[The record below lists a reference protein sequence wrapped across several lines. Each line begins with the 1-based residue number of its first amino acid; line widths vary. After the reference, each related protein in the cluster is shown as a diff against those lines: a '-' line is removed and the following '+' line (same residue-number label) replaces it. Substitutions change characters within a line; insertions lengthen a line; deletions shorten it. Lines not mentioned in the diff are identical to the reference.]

1 MHAFTTLGLREEIA
15 SALASFGFEAPTPIQ
30 ALAIPEVL
38 SNDDLYL
45 SSATGTGKTFAY
57 MAPIFSSIDSS
68 LDSVQAIILAP
79 THDLAAQ
86 LFREAERLCKAAG
99 TGLRIAQALG
109 SMPLVRQLDRLAT
122 KPHILV
128 GSAGRIRDLIA
139 KREVDQRSCRWA
151 VLDEGDRLFEKEVID
166 ISTDF
171 LGLLPDS
178 CARILVSATIA
189 DKIVERSAPWFRNAR
204 RVFLDS
210 TEALRTSIEHWCFH
224 AGSRNKIEFLRR
236 FEAAVHPERCLLF
249 ASSNASIFNIIHK
262 LEHFGFPV
270 AVLKSDTD
278 GNSRRSALES
288 FSSGEARWLL
298 TTDLGARGLDILG
311 VSHVISFDL
320 PEEPSI
326 YVHRA
331 GRTGRAGSKGV
342 SVALADLVELKRASK
357 IAVRYGFPFVCKIL
371 EAGRV
376 HDIEPE
382 NFFALAEEEE
392 VARQNVKLE
401 APKASSQRR
410 NPAQSRMGLRPRT
423 MNEGRSSAGRSSAGS
438 SSEGRAP
445 DGRSFEGRSARGR
458 QQNRSPE
465 GRSPEGR
472 SPEGRSPEGRSPEGR
487 SPEGRS
493 PEGRS
498 PEGRPAS
505 ERASAERQQHQ
516 IPERRAPSGRPQ
528 RRPSATRSPEG
539 RAPEKRPAQGRPN
552 QEARPVSGDEQR
564 QAAAP
569 QRAKAK
575 DAQARGAARRRRP
588 PTEKPADGN
597 A

>member
-38 SNDDLYL
+38 SFDDLYL

-86 LFREAERLCKAAG
+86 LFREAERLSHAAG
-99 TGLRIAQALG
+99 TGIRIAQALG

-122 KPHILV
+122 KPHVLV

-204 RVFLDS
+204 KVFLDS

-270 AVLKSDTD
+270 AVLKSDAD
-278 GNSRRSALES
+278 GNTRRSALES

-298 TTDLGARGLDILG
+298 TTDLGARGLDILD

-331 GRTGRAGSKGV
+331 GRTGRAGSKGI

-401 APKASSQRR
+401 APKASGQRR
-410 NPAQSRMGLRPRT
+410 NPAQARMGLRPRG
-423 MNEGRSSAGRSSAGS
+423 MSEGRSSERRPSEGRSQEGR
-438 SSEGRAP
+438 SSEGRSP
-445 DGRSFEGRSARGR
+445 ERRPGLNR
-458 QQNRSPE
+458 QQYRSPE
-465 GRSPEGR
+465 GRVAEGRAPEGRSAEDR
-472 SPEGRSPEGRSPEGR
+472 SPEGRKPEK
-487 SPEGRS
+487 
-493 PEGRS
+493 
-498 PEGRPAS
+498 
-505 ERASAERQQHQ
+505 
-516 IPERRAPSGRPQ
+516 RPQ
-528 RRPSATRSPEG
+528 RRPASRRPQ
-539 RAPEKRPAQGRPN
+539 EKRPP
-552 QEARPVSGDEQR
+552 EARPPEERRPQDARAESGTEER
-564 QAAAP
+564 QAKGP
-569 QRAKAK
+569 PRAKAK
-575 DAQARGAARRRRP
+575 TAQARGSSRRRRP
-588 PTEKPADGN
+588 PKEAPES
-597 A
+597 

>member
-38 SNDDLYL
+38 SCDDLYL

-139 KREVDQRSCRWA
+139 KREVDQRACRWA

-236 FEAAVHPERCLLF
+236 FEAAVQPERCLLF

-298 TTDLGARGLDILG
+298 TTDLGARGLDILD

-331 GRTGRAGSKGV
+331 GRTGRAGSRGI

-410 NPAQSRMGLRPRT
+410 NPAQARMGLRPRT
-423 MNEGRSSAGRSSAGS
+423 MSEGRSS
-438 SSEGRAP
+438 E
-445 DGRSFEGRSARGR
+445 GRSFEGRSFEGRPSEGRPSERRPSESRSPERRSSEGRPSRGR
-458 QQNRSPE
+458 QQNRSSEGRSSE

-472 SPEGRSPEGRSPEGR
+472 SP
-487 SPEGRS
+487 
-493 PEGRS
+493 
-498 PEGRPAS
+498 
-505 ERASAERQQHQ
+505 AERQPSERSG
-516 IPERRAPSGRPQ
+516 PERQQGHAPDRRPTGGRPQ
-528 RRPSATRSPEG
+528 RRSPETRSPERRSAEG
-539 RAPEKRPAQGRPN
+539 RHSQEAHPSSGD
-552 QEARPVSGDEQR
+552 EARPAS
-564 QAAAP
+564 AAP
-569 QRAKAK
+569 RAKAK
-575 DAQARGAARRRRP
+575 DAQARGSSRRHRP
-588 PTEKPADGN
+588 PKETPEA
-597 A
+597 

>member
-38 SNDDLYL
+38 SRDDLYL

-57 MAPIFSSIDSS
+57 MAPIFSSIDAS

-139 KREVDQRSCRWA
+139 KREVDQRACRWA

-236 FEAAVHPERCLLF
+236 FEAAVRPERCLLF

-298 TTDLGARGLDILG
+298 TTDLGARGLDILD

-331 GRTGRAGSKGV
+331 GRTGRAGGRGI

-423 MNEGRSSAGRSSAGS
+423 MSEGRSSENR
-438 SSEGRAP
+438 SSEGR
-445 DGRSFEGRSARGR
+445 SSEGRSTRSR

-472 SPEGRSPEGRSPEGR
+472 SPEGRPVP
-487 SPEGRS
+487 
-493 PEGRS
+493 
-498 PEGRPAS
+498 
-505 ERASAERQQHQ
+505 ERAGAERQQPRP
-516 IPERRAPSGRPQ
+516 PEKRSPSGRPQ
-528 RRPSATRSPEG
+528 RRPSAARSPEG
-539 RAPEKRPAQGRPN
+539 RAPEKHTAQARPT
-552 QEARPVSGDEQR
+552 QEARPVAGEEQR
-564 QAAAP
+564 PAGTP
-569 QRAKAK
+569 RRTKVKDAKA
-575 DAQARGAARRRRP
+575 RGVARRRRP
-588 PTEKPADGN
+588 PKETPEN
-597 A
+597 